1 MRTLKKLLKVGG
13 IIIVSIILFMILL
26 VGGATIFEDKLAS
39 FTMERL
45 EDEINAPMS
54 IGKVSI
60 NPLFSFPRLSAE
72 INDFWIG
79 DPNSKN
85 SDTLFFINNFKIAL
99 NSWDLI
105 NGIYTMYKVEISGLD
120 FDYIIGK
127 NGKSNIDFIL
137 YAFVD
142 TTRKIPNKSAVPPL
156 DLSAEKFKLENIRIN
171 YYDSLNNTGAR
182 VFIPEITLKAKTKN
196 DVYTGKTEGS
206 FVLSQCFFKE
216 TKLDEME
223 SCTVTF
229 EMEYE
234 DNEANIKKLS
244 INSEGINLGMEG
256 MIRLSDTITIN
267 ATLEAKTL
275 DFDILKKYLPT
286 QISNLYGNTKLA
298 QIESISLNLEMEYED
313 NNADIEKLLIHSEG
327 IDLDMEGTFSLID
340 TLIIDANLKAL
351 SLDFDILKKYIPNQY
366 LEDYEIINFGG
377 IVDLSAGIK
386 GKYADSTLLPL
397 VEADLKFRNIRLQT
411 VDYPKIDTMNLTVHI
426 TNGEKLDLSEAAVS
440 ITSLEIISP
449 KSYVYLEGSISD
461 FENPQYNLRS
471 NLDIN
476 LLEFE
481 NLIPDSVAQNLEG
494 NISAIIK
501 TRGVLPKI
509 IPDDFVDY
517 VLDKTSFSINF
528 KKVSALLSDSLQVQD
543 FSADINY
550 SPQKSGAKKIQI
562 NKLNLKYE
570 ALNLHLQNTSL
581 TVILSGK
588 VSNPKTMS
596 ADLQSFR
603 VQSGNSQIIGSGKVK
618 NFETPEFD
626 IKTSIILNLEEL
638 MVFVPDSL
646 IKKMTGII
654 EANIQSKGKINTDS
668 LDVQLFPILF
678 ENSIVDLTF
687 NNISLAFPDSIMNID
702 NLSAKIGLKN
712 DRLNIDDFSATY
724 NGLKFEIDSSLV
736 QNIYKAVL
744 LNQKE
749 ELYVK
754 THIKLGDI
762 YFDDF
767 KHFIAS
773 ETIETGIDSISTA
786 EETSADTKNWT
797 FLIHGSAS
805 INSLIIDS
813 TALEDFNINRLHI
826 NDISSLFK
834 LTDSSY
840 IVDQFKFKVFEG
852 EMNNS
857 LHYKVREDGTQSL
870 STHNLIQNMN
880 IRRLLR
886 DLDNFGMDSI
896 ITYENISGLF
906 STDLNT
912 FVQIDDSILIDK
924 MMVSGEITLEKGG
937 VYNFSPAQEISNF
950 TSIKELDNIQFKT
963 LRSNIFMYKNKLY
976 FPRTNIVSNA
986 LDIAAFG
993 MQNLAGNSEYHLE
1006 VHLSNILFGKS
1017 KKRNKKQDKSG
1028 EEIDE
1033 KSLKKSSQKVRY
1045 TVTEGKS
1052 KVGRDTKDARVEM
1065 MNKIRVQKKM
1075 LDFIFFPKN
1084 IHYNTDID

>member
-1 MRTLKKLLKVGG
+1 MRILKKLLKVGG
-13 IIIVSIILFMILL
+13 IIIVSLILFMIFL
-26 VGGATIFEDKLAS
+26 VVGATIFEDKLAS

-120 FDYIIGK
+120 FDYIISK
-127 NGKSNIDFIL
+127 NGKSNIDFLL

-142 TTRKIPNKSAVPPL
+142 TSREIPNKSIAIPL
-156 DLSAEKFKLENIRIN
+156 NLTANKFKLENIHVN
-171 YYDSLNNTGAR
+171 YYDSLHLIGAR
-182 VFIPEITLKAKTKN
+182 VFIPEITFKAKTKN
-196 DVYTGKTEGS
+196 DIYSGKTEGS
-206 FVLSQCFFKE
+206 FVLSHCFFKE

-223 SCTVTF
+223 SCTINF
-229 EMEYE
+229 ELEYE
-234 DNEANIKKLS
+234 DNEAIINKLS
-244 INSEGINLGMEG
+244 INSEGLDLEVEG
-256 MIRLSDTITIN
+256 SFRLSDTLTTN
-267 ATLEAKTL
+267 AIIKANNL
-275 DFDILKKYLPT
+275 DFNILKKYIPKEY
-286 QISNLYGNTKLA
+286 NHLYAETKID
-298 QIESISLNLEMEYED
+298 QPEFITINLEMNYKD
-313 NNADIEKLLIHSEG
+313 KNIDIKRLLIDNEG
-327 IDLDMEGTFSLID
+327 INFEVEGSINLKD
-340 TLIIDANLKAL
+340 TLTIDANIEDL
-351 SLDFDILKKYIPNQY
+351 SLDFDVLKKYIPNQY
-366 LEDYEIINFGG
+366 LEEYEIINFGG
-377 IVDLSAGIK
+377 IVDISAQIK
-386 GKYADSTLLPL
+386 GKYADSTFLPL
-397 VEADLKFRNIRLQT
+397 VNANLKFRNISLQT

-426 TNGEKLDLSEAAVS
+426 TNGEKLDLSEAAVK
-440 ITSLEIISP
+440 ITSLEIVSP
-449 KSYVYLEGSISD
+449 KSYVYLEGSIKGLI
-461 FENPQYNLRS
+461 NPQYNLSS
-471 NLDIN
+471 NFDIN
-476 LLEFE
+476 LMEIE
-481 NLIPDSVAQNLEG
+481 NIIPDSVAQNLEG
-494 NISAIIK
+494 NISASIT

-517 VLDKTSFSINF
+517 VLDKSTFSINF
-528 KKVSALLSDSLQVQD
+528 KKVSALLSDSLQVED

-562 NKLNLKYE
+562 NKLNLKSE

-603 VQSGNSQIIGSGKVK
+603 VQSGNSQIVGSGKVK

-646 IKKMTGII
+646 IKKMTGTIK
-654 EANIQSKGKINTDS
+654 ANIQSKGKINLDS
-668 LDVQLFPILF
+668 LDVLLFPILF
-678 ENSIVDLTF
+678 ENSIVDLTL
-687 NNISLAFPDSIMNID
+687 NNITLAFPDSIMNID

-724 NGLKFEIDSSLV
+724 NGLKIEIDSSLV

-749 ELYVK
+749 ELYIK

-762 YFDDF
+762 FFDDF
-767 KHFIAS
+767 KQLMDL
-773 ETIETGIDSISTA
+773 ETTNKNIDTNIIT
-786 EETSADTKNWT
+786 EEQNWT

-805 INSLIIDS
+805 VNSFIIDS
-813 TALEDFNINRLHI
+813 TAFKDFNINRLHI
-826 NDISSLFK
+826 NDMSALFK

-840 IVDQFKFKVFEG
+840 IVDQFKFKIFEG

-880 IRRLLR
+880 IRTLLR
-886 DLDNFGMDSI
+886 DMDNFGMDSI

-1084 IHYNTDID
+1084 IHYNTEPE

>member
-1 MRTLKKLLKVGG
+1 MRILKKLMKVGG
-13 IIIVSIILFMILL
+13 IIIVSVILFMIL
-26 VGGATIFEDKLAS
+26 VVVGATIFEDKLAS

-85 SDTLFFINNFKIAL
+85 SDTLFFISNFKIAL

-120 FDYIIGK
+120 FDYIISK
-127 NGKSNIDFIL
+127 NGKSNIDFLL

-142 TTRKIPNKSAVPPL
+142 TSREIPNKSVAIPL
-156 DLSAEKFKLENIRIN
+156 NLTANKFKLENIYIN
-171 YYDSLNNTGAR
+171 YYDSLHLTGAR

-196 DVYTGKTEGS
+196 DIYSGKTEGS
-206 FVLSQCFFKE
+206 FVLSHCFFKE

-223 SCTVTF
+223 SCTITF
-229 EMEYE
+229 DLEYE

-267 ATLEAKTL
+267 ANLEAKIL
-275 DFDILKKYLPT
+275 DFDILKKYIPNKF
-286 QISNLYGNTKLA
+286 SHLYGNTNLA
-298 QIESISLNLEMEYED
+298 QMESVSLNLKMEYED
-313 NNADIEKLLIHSEG
+313 NNANIEKLLIHSEG
-327 IDLDMEGTFSLID
+327 IHLDMEGTVSFSD
-340 TLIIDANLKAL
+340 TLNIDANLNAL

-366 LEDYEIINFGG
+366 LKEYEIINFGG
-377 IVDLSAGIK
+377 IVDISAQIK

-397 VEADLKFRNIRLQT
+397 VNADMKFRNISLQT
-411 VDYPKIDTMNLTVHI
+411 VDYPRIDTMNLTVHI
-426 TNGEKLDLSEAAVS
+426 TNGEKLDLSEAAVN
-440 ITSLEIISP
+440 ITSLEIVSP
-449 KSYVYLEGSISD
+449 KSYVYLEGSIKGLN
-461 FENPQYNLRS
+461 NPQYNLRS

-476 LLEFE
+476 LMEFE
-481 NLIPDSVAQNLEG
+481 NIIPDSVAQNLEG
-494 NISAIIK
+494 NISAFIK

-517 VLDKTSFSINF
+517 VLDKSTFSINF
-528 KKVSALLSDSLQVQD
+528 KKVSALLSDSLQVED

-562 NKLNLKYE
+562 NKLNLKSE

-603 VQSGNSQIIGSGKVK
+603 VQSGNSQIVGSGKVK

-646 IKKMTGII
+646 IKKMTGTIK
-654 EANIQSKGKINTDS
+654 ANIQSKGKINADS

-678 ENSIVDLTF
+678 ENSIFDLTF

-702 NLSAKIGLKN
+702 NLSAKISLKN
-712 DRLNIDDFSATY
+712 DMLNIDDFSAIY

-749 ELYVK
+749 ELYIK

-762 YFDDF
+762 LFDDF
-767 KHFIAS
+767 KQLMDL
-773 ETIETGIDSISTA
+773 ETTNNDIDTNITT
-786 EETSADTKNWT
+786 EEQNWT
-797 FLIHGSAS
+797 FMIHGSAS
-805 INSLIIDS
+805 VNSFIIDS
-813 TALEDFNINRLHI
+813 TAFKDFNINRLHI
-826 NDISSLFK
+826 NDMSALFK

-870 STHNLIQNMN
+870 SSHNLIQNMN
-880 IRRLLR
+880 IRTLLR
-886 DLDNFGMDSI
+886 DMDNFGMDSI

-993 MQNLAGNSEYHLE
+993 MQSMLGDSEYHLE

-1052 KVGRDTKDARVEM
+1052 KVGRDTKDARDEM

>member
-1 MRTLKKLLKVGG
+1 MRILKKLMKVGG
-13 IIIVSIILFMILL
+13 IIIVSVILFMIL
-26 VGGATIFEDKLAS
+26 VVVGATIFEDKLAS

-85 SDTLFFINNFKIAL
+85 SDTLFFISNFKIAL

-120 FDYIIGK
+120 FDYIISK
-127 NGKSNIDFIL
+127 NGKSNIDFLL

-142 TTRKIPNKSAVPPL
+142 TSREIPNKSVAIPL
-156 DLSAEKFKLENIRIN
+156 NLTANKFKLENIYIN
-171 YYDSLNNTGAR
+171 YYDSLHLTGAR

-196 DVYTGKTEGS
+196 DIYSGKTEGS
-206 FVLSQCFFKE
+206 FVLSHCFFKE

-223 SCTVTF
+223 SCTITF
-229 EMEYE
+229 DLEYE

-267 ATLEAKTL
+267 ANLEAKTL
-275 DFDILKKYLPT
+275 DFDILKKYIPNKF
-286 QISNLYGNTKLA
+286 SHLYGNTNLA
-298 QIESISLNLEMEYED
+298 QMESISLNLKMEYQD

-327 IDLDMEGTFSLID
+327 IHLDMEGTVSFSD
-340 TLIIDANLKAL
+340 TLNIDANLNAL

-366 LEDYEIINFGG
+366 LKEYEIINFGG
-377 IVDLSAGIK
+377 IVDISAQIK
-386 GKYADSTLLPL
+386 GKYADSTFLPL
-397 VEADLKFRNIRLQT
+397 VNADMKFRNISLQT

-426 TNGEKLDLSEAAVS
+426 TNGEKLDLSEAAVN
-440 ITSLEIISP
+440 ITSLEIVSP
-449 KSYVYLEGSISD
+449 KSYVYLEGSIKGLN
-461 FENPQYNLRS
+461 NPQYNLRS

-476 LLEFE
+476 LMEFE
-481 NLIPDSVAQNLEG
+481 NIIPDSVAQNLEG
-494 NISAIIK
+494 NISAFIK

-517 VLDKTSFSINF
+517 VLDKSTFSINF
-528 KKVSALLSDSLQVQD
+528 KKVSALLSDSLQVED

-550 SPQKSGAKKIQI
+550 SPQISGAKKIQI
-562 NKLNLKYE
+562 NKLNLKSE

-603 VQSGNSQIIGSGKVK
+603 VQSGNSQIVGSGKVK

-646 IKKMTGII
+646 IKKMTGTIK
-654 EANIQSKGKINTDS
+654 ANIQSKGKINADS

-678 ENSIVDLTF
+678 ENSIFDLTF

-702 NLSAKIGLKN
+702 NLSAKISLKN
-712 DRLNIDDFSATY
+712 DMLNIDDFSAIY

-749 ELYVK
+749 ELYIK

-762 YFDDF
+762 LFDDF
-767 KHFIAS
+767 KQLMDL
-773 ETIETGIDSISTA
+773 ETTNNDIDTNITT
-786 EETSADTKNWT
+786 EEQNWT
-797 FLIHGSAS
+797 FMIHGSAS
-805 INSLIIDS
+805 VNSFIIDS
-813 TALEDFNINRLHI
+813 TAFKDFNINRLHI
-826 NDISSLFK
+826 NDMSALFK

-870 STHNLIQNMN
+870 SSHNLIQNMN
-880 IRRLLR
+880 IRTLLR
-886 DLDNFGMDSI
+886 DMDNFGMDSI

-912 FVQIDDSILIDK
+912 FVQIDNSILIDK

-963 LRSNIFMYKNKLY
+963 LRSNIFMFKNKLY

-993 MQNLAGNSEYHLE
+993 MQNLAGDSEYHLE

-1045 TVTEGKS
+1045 TVAEGKS